1 MAKSKGG
8 RPKGV
13 CCKCDGK
20 WTQAEF
26 NNFIKNNLRQATR
39 KWAPIQNC
47 KKRAN
52 VGRGQYRCDGCG
64 GIVPPTI
71 FDETKGKRTAN
82 IFVDHILPIIDPAI
96 GFVSWDITIDRMF
109 CDSSNLQLLCKE
121 CHTKKSQ
128 EEIAIAVERRAKEK
142 EQGAV

>member
-1 MAKSKGG
+1 MAKNKGG

-52 VGRGQYRCDGCG
+52 VGRGQYRCDGCN

-71 FDETKGKRTAN
+71 FDESKGKRTAN
-82 IFVDHILPIIDPAI
+82 IFVDHIVPIIDPAI

-109 CDSSNLQLLCKE
+109 CDSINLQLLCKD
-121 CHTKKSQ
+121 CHMKKSQ
-128 EEIAIAVERRAKEK
+128 DEIAIAVERRAKEK